1 MSSRAGRKSLHTSAY
16 SRILALLRQ
25 MREQAGLTQEE
36 LAKRLK
42 RPRTYVTKC
51 ELGERRID
59 VLEWLQ
65 FCRAC
70 ETDPFKALRK
80 IRKAIRT

>member
-1 MSSRAGRKSLHTSAY
+1 MVGRNRRKTVHSTGYARVL
-16 SRILALLRQ
+16 RLLRE
-25 MREQAGLTQEE
+25 MRTDAGLTQDA
-36 LAKRLK
+36 LAKRLR

-70 ETDPFKALRK
+70 DSEPTEFLKKLR
-80 IRKAIRT
+80 

>member
-1 MSSRAGRKSLHTSAY
+1 MPARSRRKSFHTPAY
-16 SRILALLRQ
+16 GRILGLLRR
-25 MREQAGLTQEE
+25 MRQDAGLTQAA

-42 RPRTYVTKC
+42 RTRTFVTKC

-59 VLEWLQ
+59 VLEWIE

-70 ETDPFKALRK
+70 RVEPTNAFKKLLKRE
-80 IRKAIRT
+80 